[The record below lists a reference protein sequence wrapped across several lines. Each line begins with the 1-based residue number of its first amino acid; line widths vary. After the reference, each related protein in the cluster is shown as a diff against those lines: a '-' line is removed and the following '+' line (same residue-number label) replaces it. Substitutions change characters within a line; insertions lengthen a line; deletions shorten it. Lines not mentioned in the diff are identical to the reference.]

1 MNLLFIKYTRGVRK
15 FWIIDVKLTITLS
28 VQDEERLREIMSC
41 WRPHTVYHAAAYK
54 HVPLVEFNYF
64 EGIRNN
70 LFGTLNTALLSVECE
85 VRYFV
90 LISTDKAVRPTN
102 VMGASKRLSEMVL
115 QALATEAI
123 GNDFSHGQNLVM
135 C

>member
-1 MNLLFIKYTRGVRK
+1 M
-15 FWIIDVKLTITLS
+15 
-28 VQDEERLREIMSC
+28 
-41 WRPHTVYHAAAYK
+41 YHAAAYK

-70 LFGTLNTALLSVECE
+70 LFGTLNAALLSVECE

-115 QALATEAI
+115 QALAAKQSGTI
-123 GNDFSHGQNLVM
+123 FSTVRFGGRNAGSSGSNSAKIRNRFTLVGQ
-135 C
+135 